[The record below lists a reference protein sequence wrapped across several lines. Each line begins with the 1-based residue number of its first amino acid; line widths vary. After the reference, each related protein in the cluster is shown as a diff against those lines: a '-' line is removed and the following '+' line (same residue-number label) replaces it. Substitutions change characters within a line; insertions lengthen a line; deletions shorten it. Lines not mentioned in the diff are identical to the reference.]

1 MEKLS
6 KNEYRPYGAFKKL
19 VEVLGTIPT
28 VDEFIKYT
36 DYKKSSYYKYK
47 KQYENEMLM
56 KEVNAK

>member
-28 VDEFIKYT
+28 VDEFIEYT

-47 KQYENEMLM
+47 KQYENETLM
-56 KEVNAK
+56 KEVNAE

>member
-28 VDEFIKYT
+28 PEEFMKYT

-47 KQYENEMLM
+47 KQYENETLM
-56 KEVNAK
+56 KEVKAK